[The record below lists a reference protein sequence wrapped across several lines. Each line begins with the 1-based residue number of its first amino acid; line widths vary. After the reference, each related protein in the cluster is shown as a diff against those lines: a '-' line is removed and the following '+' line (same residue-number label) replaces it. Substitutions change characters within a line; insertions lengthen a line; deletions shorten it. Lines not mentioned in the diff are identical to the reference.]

1 MKFVYTFV
9 FALLFTSIS
18 FSQTIT
24 EIYVPQYVQAT
35 GTTNSA
41 RVPYV
46 CRLKISGLMPD
57 STYRYYCRF
66 VPNNAN
72 STNGGE
78 GNFYYINQSGN
89 FDRIT
94 GPSVG
99 SLTACAL
106 LKADA
111 SGEYT
116 GWFSTEVGT
125 TSTIFGAGRK
135 LKFRIFLNNGI
146 SNGSNIGLSVSTR
159 PTTTSE
165 VTIINWGLTA
175 TNGKAIRST
184 AVTGGVA
191 KNFVLLWD
199 NVAIGTNR
207 PISGTFIESDG
218 EDASNNYAPFYV
230 NNVEGIDRAWGTAIP
245 NNLANGIRRIGQY
258 SLATGDEIAYK
269 ISSDGSW
276 PVAGGGRKST
286 VNTSQLTQIA
296 DSCIVLD
303 GALARLDGANIKT
316 DQSITFN
323 SIPDTTYGEPDYD
336 PGAVS
341 SAGLP
346 VAYSSG
352 NTAVAD
358 IVNNKLHITG
368 VGTANI
374 TASQPGD
381 DFYNVANAAMQ
392 PLTVKKAL
400 LTVTANDH
408 QILQGDPIPALTIT
422 YSGFKYNDDPADLTT
437 KPTATT
443 AATQTSLAGQYEII
457 PDGGASPNYDFR
469 YVKGLL
475 TIVGA
480 AQPQKL
486 DFAPMAAKTYGHPD
500 FDPGAIPQSGLPVV
514 YTSSNTAVAETING
528 KIRIKGVGTTTITA
542 SQGGNSGW
550 LAARDTSQ
558 QLVVTQATIRVTADN
573 KRRKV
578 GEPNPP
584 LTVTATGFAYG
595 ETDAIFITP
604 PVASTLADVSSP
616 AGDYVISVS
625 GATAQN
631 YIINYVQGKLTID
644 PLLAQTI
651 TFATLP
657 AKKYGDA
664 DIKLTATASSK
675 LPVTFTSSNPAVAA
689 IQNDSLRIITTGTTV
704 ITALHAGNT
713 IYGPASSAQTLTIQ
727 KARLI
732 IKADTLVK
740 DEGEPVPA
748 LTFTYS
754 GFVKNEDASVL
765 TSLPVLTT
773 IATANSIPGTYPISV
788 SGAVA
793 ANYSIAQV
801 GSILTVL
808 PLHGAV
814 QDNIAAY
821 VNSPGRLQVNVFSVN
836 AGKAVIQLFDGN
848 GTRLT
853 NVNVALTQG
862 YNTFYVPVGN
872 VAPGVYHVR
881 AAVGGAL
888 LKTKVII
895 Q

>member
-1 MKFVYTFV
+1 MKFGYTFV

-18 FSQTIT
+18 FSQTVT

-66 VPNNAN
+66 VANTANA
-72 STNGGE
+72 TNGGE
-78 GNFYYINQSGN
+78 GNFYYVNQSGN

-106 LKADA
+106 LKANA

-116 GWFSTEVGT
+116 GWFMAEVGT

-135 LKFRIFLNNGI
+135 LKFRIFLNNGA
-146 SNGSNIGLSVSTR
+146 NGLSVLTR

-165 VTIINWGLTA
+165 ISIINWGLTA
-175 TNGKAIRST
+175 TDGKAIRST

-199 NVAIGTNR
+199 SVAVGAKR

-230 NNVEGIDRAWGTAIP
+230 NQVEGVDRAWGTTIP
-245 NNLANGIRRIGQY
+245 NNLANGIRRIGQH

-286 VNTSQLTQIA
+286 VNTSQLTQLA

-303 GALARLDGANIKT
+303 GAIARLDGADIKT
-316 DQSITFN
+316 NQSITFN
-323 SIPDTTYGEPDYD
+323 SLSDTTYGEPDFD

-346 VAYSSG
+346 VVYTSG
-352 NTAVAD
+352 TTAVAD

-368 VGTANI
+368 VGTSNI
-374 TASQPGD
+374 TAKQPGD
-381 DFYNVANAAMQ
+381 DFYNAANATIQ
-392 PLTVKKAL
+392 PITVKKAL

-408 QILQGDPIPALTIT
+408 QIQQGDPIPTLTLT
-422 YSGFKYNDDPADLTT
+422 YSGFKNGDDDVDLTT
-437 KPTATT
+437 KPVASTIATP
-443 AATQTSLAGQYEII
+443 ASQAGLYEII
-457 PDGGASPNYDFR
+457 PDGSASGASPNYDFR
-469 YVKGLL
+469 YVKGWL
-475 TIVGA
+475 TIVA
-480 AQPQKL
+480 SKQPQKL
-486 DFAPMAAKTYGHPD
+486 DFAPMAAKTYGHAD
-500 FDPGAIPQSGLPVV
+500 FDPGAIPESGLPVV
-514 YTSSNTAVAETING
+514 YVSSNKAVADTING

-550 LAARDTSQ
+550 LAAADTSQ
-558 QLVVTQATIRVTADN
+558 QLVVTPATLTVTANN
-573 KRRKV
+573 KRRNM
-578 GEPNPP
+578 GAPNPP
-584 LTVTATGFAYG
+584 LTVTTTGFVYG
-595 ETDAIFITP
+595 ETDTIFITP
-604 PVASTLADVSSP
+604 PVASTLADVNSP

-625 GATAQN
+625 GATAKN
-631 YIINYVQGKLTID
+631 YIINYVPGKLTID
-644 PLLAQTI
+644 PLMAQTI
-651 TFATLP
+651 TFAALP

-675 LPVTFTSSNPAVAA
+675 LPVTYTSSNPAVAS
-689 IQNDSLRIITTGTTV
+689 IQNDSLHVLTTGTTV
-704 ITALHAGNT
+704 ITALQTGNT
-713 IYGPASSAQTLTIQ
+713 IYAPASSVQTLTVQ
-727 KARLI
+727 KARLTL
-732 IKADTLVK
+732 KADTLIK
-740 DEGEPVPA
+740 NEGEPVPA

-754 GFVKNEDASVL
+754 GFVKNEDVSVL

-773 IATANSIPGTYPISV
+773 IATANSIPGVYTISM

-808 PLHGAV
+808 PVHGAV
-814 QDNIAAY
+814 QDNVAAY
-821 VNSPGRLQVNVFSVN
+821 INSPGRLQVNVFSVN
-836 AGKAVIQLFDGN
+836 AGKGVIQLFDGN

-862 YNTFYVPVGN
+862 YNSFYIPVGN
-872 VAPGVYHVR
+872 VTPGIYNVR
-881 AAVGGAL
+881 VAVAGAL

>member
-1 MKFVYTFV
+1 MKFGYTFV

-18 FSQTIT
+18 FSQTVT

-46 CRLKISGLMPD
+46 CRLKISGLLPD

-66 VPNNAN
+66 VPNTANA
-72 STNGGE
+72 TNGGE
-78 GNFYYINQSGN
+78 GNFYYVNQSGN

-99 SLTACAL
+99 SLATCAL
-106 LKADA
+106 LKANA

-116 GWFSTEVGT
+116 GWFMAEVGT
-125 TSTIFGAGRK
+125 TSTIFAPLRK
-135 LKFRIFLNNGI
+135 LKFRIFLNNGA
-146 SNGSNIGLSVSTR
+146 NGLSVQTR

-165 VTIINWGLTA
+165 ISIINWGLNA
-175 TNGKAIRST
+175 DNGKAIRST

-230 NNVEGIDRAWGTAIP
+230 NNVEGVDRAWGTTIP
-245 NNLANGIRRIGQY
+245 NNLANGIQRIGQY
-258 SLATGDEIAYK
+258 SLATGAEIAYK
-269 ISSDGSW
+269 ISSNGSW
-276 PVAGGGRKST
+276 PVVGGGRKST
-286 VNTSQLTQIA
+286 VNTSQLTQLA

-303 GALARLDGANIKT
+303 GTIARLDGADIKT

-323 SIPDTTYGEPDYD
+323 SLSDTTYGEPDFN

-346 VAYSSG
+346 VAYASG

-358 IVNNKLHITG
+358 IVNSQLHITG

-374 TASQPGD
+374 TANQPGD
-381 DFYNVANAAMQ
+381 DFYNGANAVMQ
-392 PLTVKKAL
+392 PITVKKAL

-408 QILQGDPIPALTIT
+408 QIQQGDPIPTLTLA
-422 YSGFKYNDDPADLTT
+422 YSGFKNGDDDADLTT
-437 KPTATT
+437 KPVASTIATS
-443 AATQTSLAGQYEII
+443 ASQAGLYEII
-457 PDGGASPNYDFR
+457 PDGSVSGASPNYDFR
-469 YVKGLL
+469 YVKGWL
-475 TIVGA
+475 TIVA
-480 AQPQKL
+480 SKQPQKL
-486 DFAPMAAKTYGHPD
+486 DFAPITPVTYGHAD
-500 FDPGAIPQSGLPVV
+500 FDPGAIPESGLPVMYV
-514 YTSSNTAVAETING
+514 SSNKAVADTING

-550 LAARDTSQ
+550 LAAADTSQ
-558 QLVVTQATIRVTADN
+558 QLVVTPATLTVTADN
-573 KRRKV
+573 KRRNM
-578 GEPNPP
+578 GDPNPP
-584 LTVTATGFAYG
+584 LTITTTGFVYG
-595 ETDAIFITP
+595 ETDTIFITP
-604 PVASTLADVSSP
+604 PVASTLADVNSL

-625 GATAQN
+625 GATAKN
-631 YIINYVQGKLTID
+631 YIINYVPGKLTID
-644 PLLAQTI
+644 PLMAQTI

-675 LPVTFTSSNPAVAA
+675 LPVTFTSSNPAVAT
-689 IQNDSLRIITTGTTV
+689 ILNDSLHVLATGTTV
-704 ITALHAGNT
+704 ITALQAGNT
-713 IYGPASSAQTLTIQ
+713 IYAPASSAQNLTVQ

-732 IKADTLVK
+732 IKADTLIK
-740 DEGEPVPA
+740 NEGEPVPA

-773 IATANSIPGTYPISV
+773 IATANSIPGIYTISV

-801 GSILTVL
+801 GSILTIL
-808 PLHGAV
+808 PVHGAV

-821 VNSPGRLQVNVFSVN
+821 INSPGRLQVNVFSVN
-836 AGKAVIQLFDGN
+836 AGKGVIQLFDGN

-872 VAPGVYHVR
+872 VVPGIYNVR
-881 AAVGGAL
+881 VAVAGAL